1 MFQQGAIDVGGS
13 DDSLKCWDFVKGLKL
28 NYASWEKLGRKEARN
43 LKDLLSMV
51 HPYIN
56 YEETLVANNGGRAL
70 GNAGPSRLSNKYL
83 RWSKEGNECKPCLRF
98 YGYKHLNT
106 LREIILKEYANTN
119 LKRPI

>member
-1 MFQQGAIDVGGS
+1 M
-13 DDSLKCWDFVKGLKL
+13 KGLKL

-56 YEETLVANNGGRAL
+56 YEETLVANNGSRAL
-70 GNAGPSRLSNKYL
+70 GNTGPSRLSNKYL
-83 RWSKEGNECKPCLRF
+83 RRSKKGNECKPCLRF

-119 LKRPI
+119 LKRPR